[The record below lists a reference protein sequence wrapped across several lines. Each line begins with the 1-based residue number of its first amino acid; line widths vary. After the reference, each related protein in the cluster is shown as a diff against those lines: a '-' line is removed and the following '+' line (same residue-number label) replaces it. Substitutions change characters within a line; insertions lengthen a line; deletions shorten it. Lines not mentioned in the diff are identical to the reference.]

1 MQRRS
6 FIRNTSL
13 TIGALALTQQQLL
26 AQLLAD
32 PAYKM
37 KMLRNDIGIFTEK
50 GGTILY
56 MVNNG
61 GIVVVDS
68 QFPDSAGHLIAE
80 LKKQS
85 TKPFELLINTH
96 HHGDHT
102 SGNIAFKDLAK
113 HVVAHAN
120 SKINQQAV
128 AVKQKKED
136 QQLYPDI
143 TFDDTWKATAG
154 KEKIMAHYFGAGH
167 TNGDA
172 IIHFEHAN
180 IAHMGDLHFN
190 RRHPYIDRS
199 AGANIRSWMR
209 VIDKTLTTFDNDTL
223 FVFGHALDPE
233 KVTGNKE
240 DLKAFQDYLG
250 KVLTFAEGEF
260 KAGKS
265 KEEFIKNTAI
275 PGNTEWQGRRYRTT
289 ADSGLRR
296 GKRPIIQ
303 QSYFFASFTKW

>member
-6 FIRNTSL
+6 FIFNTGL
-13 TIGALALTQQQLL
+13 TIGALALTQQQLG
-26 AQLLAD
+26 AHLLAARD
-32 PAYKM
+32 YKM
-37 KMLRNDIGIFTEK
+37 KTLRGDIGIFSEK

-61 GIVVVDS
+61 GIVVVDA

-85 TKPFELLINTH
+85 EKPFELLINTH

-113 HVVAHAN
+113 HVVAHTN
-120 SKINQQAV
+120 SKINQQAS
-128 AVKQKKED
+128 AIKQKKEE

-143 TFDDTWKATAG
+143 TFDDTWKTKVG
-154 KEKIMAHYFGAGH
+154 KEKIKAYYLGAGH

-199 AGANIRSWMR
+199 AGANIKSWIS
-209 VIDKTLTTFDNDTL
+209 VIDRTLSTFDDDTI

-233 KVTGNKE
+233 KVTGNRE
-240 DLKAFQDYLG
+240 DLKAFQNYLD
-250 KVLTFAEGEF
+250 KVLTFAEAEF

-265 KEEFIKNTAI
+265 KEEFIKNRSI
-275 PGNTEWQGRRYRTT
+275 PGETEWKGDGIERPLT
-289 ADSGLRR
+289 AAYEEVSN
-296 GKRPIIQ
+296 K
-303 QSYFFASFTKW
+303 